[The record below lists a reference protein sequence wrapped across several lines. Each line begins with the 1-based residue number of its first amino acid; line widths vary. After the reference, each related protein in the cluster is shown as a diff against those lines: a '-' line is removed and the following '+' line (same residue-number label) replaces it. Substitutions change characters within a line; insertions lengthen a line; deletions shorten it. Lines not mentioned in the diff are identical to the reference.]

1 MAVRNLCRQQLP
13 DEEMATYGL
22 WSEWDDFYLAVLA
35 AIAAS
40 LTRKQQARQ
49 LGQPDRP
56 FSPREHS
63 SYNGGLYGEAC
74 LNAVVGAG

>member
-22 WSEWDDFYLAVLA
+22 WSEWDDFYLAVFA

-40 LTRKQQARQ
+40 LTRKQ
-49 LGQPDRP
+49 
-56 FSPREHS
+56 
-63 SYNGGLYGEAC
+63 
-74 LNAVVGAG
+74 

>member
-1 MAVRNLCRQQLP
+1 MAVHNLCRQQLP

-22 WSEWDDFYLAVLA
+22 SSKWDDFYLAVPA
-35 AIAAS
+35 ATAAS

-56 FSPREHS
+56 
-63 SYNGGLYGEAC
+63 LLAK
-74 LNAVVGAG
+74 GA

>member
-22 WSEWDDFYLAVLA
+22 WGELDDFYLAVLA

-40 LTRKQQARQ
+40 LARKQ
-49 LGQPDRP
+49 
-56 FSPREHS
+56 
-63 SYNGGLYGEAC
+63 
-74 LNAVVGAG
+74 